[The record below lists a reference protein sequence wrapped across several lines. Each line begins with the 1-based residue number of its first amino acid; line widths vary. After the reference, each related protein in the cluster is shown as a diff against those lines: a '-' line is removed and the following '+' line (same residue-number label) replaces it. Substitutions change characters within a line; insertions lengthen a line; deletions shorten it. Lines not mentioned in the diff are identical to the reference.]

1 MYGFSKIEREVLK
14 AIPNP
19 ESPKPQGVA
28 PVPSSELARFVYDY
42 AKKELPPKTFNHS
55 LRVYLYGVAIMNDHF
70 PKWSLDPEVIF
81 VTSMLHDIGT
91 TDKNMAATKM
101 SFEFW
106 GGILSRDLILEH
118 TKGNQEYADAVAE
131 AIIRHQ
137 DLGETGY
144 ITTLGLITQI
154 GTILDNVG
162 LYTHLIHE
170 DTLDAINRQHLRDG
184 WLSCFA
190 GAIENENRKK
200 TWGHTSKL
208 GVEQFPKDVM
218 NNKVRYQKM

>member
-131 AIIRHQ
+131 PIIRHQ

-144 ITTLGLITQI
+144 IT
-154 GTILDNVG
+154 
-162 LYTHLIHE
+162 
-170 DTLDAINRQHLRDG
+170 RQHLRDG

-200 TWGHTSKL
+200 PWGHTSKL